1 MNYKGINMNK
11 LFISGLI
18 IFGLGTVFSMNVF
31 AEGDLNIGEANYKV
45 CAACHGDNGGGK
57 KSTNAP
63 RIAGQQSWYLTRQ
76 LNNFKNGI
84 RGSHIKDI
92 TGMQMRPM
100 ALSLVTDQSVEDVVA
115 YIGTLKGRATHTGV
129 AGNAEAGKS
138 SYALC
143 VSCHGANGEG
153 NKALNAPKIAGLPDW
168 YVERQLNNFKSGI
181 RGVNAKD
188 VYGQQMRPMA
198 MTLANDEAVRNVTAY
213 LATLKGISIA
223 KPVAAKSS
231 KSVTV
236 VTTTVSEPLY
246 APCASCHGSEG
257 EGNQKLGAPRLA
269 GQDGWYIERQLRNW
283 RDGIR
288 GTHAEDLYG
297 MQMRPMAMTL
307 ADDAAISKV
316 VGFIGT
322 LQGAPLKPTINGNTD
337 SGKTSYLTCI
347 ACHGAQGEGNI
358 ALNAPR
364 IAGLPDWYIARQ
376 LRSFK
381 KGIRGSHQ
389 KDLYGMQMRP
399 MAMTLSNDEA
409 VDNVASYISTFSAGV
424 TTASTESV
432 EPAPVATAAVNVS
445 GSAEKGKTS
454 FAVCVSCHG
463 ADGAGNKALN
473 SPRISAQQE
482 WYIARQLANFK
493 AGIRGSHEED
503 LYGQQMR
510 PMALILANEQAVA
523 DVAAYLSTLNSAPP
537 ASTVKGDAAAGK
549 ATYGICASCHGA
561 NGEGNKALNAP
572 AIAGQHDWYIVRQLQ
587 NFKKRIRGSDAGD
600 TYGQQMSPMAMTL
613 ADDAAINNVAAYIS
627 TLK

>member
-1 MNYKGINMNK
+1 MKK
-11 LFISGLI
+11 QFISGFI
-18 IFGLGTVFSMNVF
+18 ILALGTVFSTNAL
-31 AEGDLNIGEANYKV
+31 AEADLNRGEANYKV
-45 CAACHGDNGGGK
+45 CIACHGENGGGRK
-57 KSTNAP
+57 ITNAP
-63 RIAGQQSWYLTRQ
+63 RISGQQAWYLTRQ
-76 LNNFKNGI
+76 INNFRNGI
-84 RGSHIKDI
+84 RGTHINDI
-92 TGMQMRPM
+92 TGLQMRPM
-100 ALSLVTDQSVEDVVA
+100 ALSLVTDQEVEDVVA
-115 YIGTLKGRATHTGV
+115 YIGTLNGRSTHTGV

-138 SYALC
+138 AYAVC

-198 MTLANDEAVRNVTAY
+198 MTLVNDEAVRNVTAY
-213 LATLKGISIA
+213 LASLKGVSST
-223 KPVAAKSS
+223 KPPVAAKSS
-231 KSVTV
+231 KAVTV
-236 VTTTVSEPLY
+236 VTTPVSEPLY

-269 GQDGWYIERQLRNW
+269 GQQGWYIERQLRNW

-307 ADDAAISKV
+307 SNDAAISKV
-316 VGFIGT
+316 ASFIGT
-322 LQGAPLKPTINGNTD
+322 LQGAPLKPTIKGNTD
-337 SGKTSYLTCI
+337 SGKSAYLTCI
-347 ACHGAQGEGNI
+347 ACHGAEGEGNK
-358 ALNAPR
+358 ALNAPK

-389 KDLYGMQMRP
+389 KDIYGMQMRP
-399 MAMTLSNDEA
+399 MAMTLANDEA
-409 VDNVASYISTFSAGV
+409 VDNVASYISTFTGGV
-424 TTASTESV
+424 STASTASV
-432 EPAPVATAAVNVS
+432 EAAPAVTAAVTVS
-445 GSAEKGKTS
+445 GSAENGKTS

-473 SPRISAQQE
+473 APRISGQQE
-482 WYIARQLANFK
+482 WYVARQIANFK
-493 AGIRGSHEED
+493 TGVRGSHAED
-503 LYGQQMR
+503 IYGQQMR
-510 PMALILANEQAVA
+510 PMAMILANEQAVA
-523 DVAAYLSTLNSAPP
+523 DVSAYLSTLKSAPA
-537 ASTVKGDAAAGK
+537 ASTVQGDVAAGK
-549 ATYGICASCHGA
+549 AAYGICASCHGA

-587 NFKKRIRGSDAGD
+587 NFKKKIRGSDAGD
-600 TYGQQMSPMAMTL
+600 TYGQQMSPMAMIL

>member
-1 MNYKGINMNK
+1 MI
-11 LFISGLI
+11 LP
-18 IFGLGTVFSMNVF
+18 
-31 AEGDLNIGEANYKV
+31 V
-45 CAACHGDNGGGK
+45 CKCV
-57 KSTNAP
+57 
-63 RIAGQQSWYLTRQ
+63 
-76 LNNFKNGI
+76 
-84 RGSHIKDI
+84 
-92 TGMQMRPM
+92 PM
-100 ALSLVTDQSVEDVVA
+100 ALSLVTDQEVEDVVA
-115 YIGTLKGRATHTGV
+115 YIGTLNGRSTHTGV

-138 SYALC
+138 AYAVC

-198 MTLANDEAVRNVTAY
+198 MTLVNDEAVRNVTAY
-213 LATLKGISIA
+213 LASLKGVSST
-223 KPVAAKSS
+223 KPPVAAKSS
-231 KSVTV
+231 KAVTV
-236 VTTTVSEPLY
+236 VTTPVSEPLY

-269 GQDGWYIERQLRNW
+269 GQQGWYIERQLRNW

-307 ADDAAISKV
+307 SNDAAISKV
-316 VGFIGT
+316 ASFIGT
-322 LQGAPLKPTINGNTD
+322 LQGAPLKPTIKGNTD
-337 SGKTSYLTCI
+337 SGKSAYLTCI
-347 ACHGAQGEGNI
+347 ACHGAEGEGNK
-358 ALNAPR
+358 ALNAPK

-389 KDLYGMQMRP
+389 KDIYGMQMRP
-399 MAMTLSNDEA
+399 MAMTLANDEA
-409 VDNVASYISTFSAGV
+409 VDNVASYISTFTGGV
-424 TTASTESV
+424 STASTASV
-432 EPAPVATAAVNVS
+432 EAAPAVTAAVTVS
-445 GSAEKGKTS
+445 GSAENGKTS

-473 SPRISAQQE
+473 APRISGQQE
-482 WYIARQLANFK
+482 WYVARQIANFK
-493 AGIRGSHEED
+493 TGVRGSHAED
-503 LYGQQMR
+503 IYGQQMR
-510 PMALILANEQAVA
+510 PMAMILANEQAVA
-523 DVAAYLSTLNSAPP
+523 DVSAYLSTLKSAPA
-537 ASTVKGDAAAGK
+537 ASTVKGDVAAGK
-549 ATYGICASCHGA
+549 TAYGICASCHGA

-587 NFKKRIRGSDAGD
+587 NFKKKIRGSDAGD
-600 TYGQQMSPMAMTL
+600 TYGQQMSPMAMIL

>member
-1 MNYKGINMNK
+1 MKK
-11 LFISGLI
+11 QFISGFI
-18 IFGLGTVFSMNVF
+18 ILALGTVFSTNAL
-31 AEGDLNIGEANYKV
+31 AEADLNRGEANYKV
-45 CAACHGDNGGGK
+45 CIACHGENGGGRK
-57 KSTNAP
+57 ITNAP
-63 RIAGQQSWYLTRQ
+63 RISGQQAWYLTRQ
-76 LNNFKNGI
+76 INNFRNGI
-84 RGSHIKDI
+84 RGTHINDI
-92 TGMQMRPM
+92 TGLQMRPM
-100 ALSLVTDQSVEDVVA
+100 ALSLVTDQEVEDVVA
-115 YIGTLKGRATHTGV
+115 YIGTLNGRSTHTGV

-138 SYALC
+138 AYAVC

-198 MTLANDEAVRNVTAY
+198 MTLVNDEAVRNVTAY
-213 LATLKGISIA
+213 LASLKGVSST
-223 KPVAAKSS
+223 KPPVAAKSS
-231 KSVTV
+231 KAVTV
-236 VTTTVSEPLY
+236 VTTPVSEPLY

-269 GQDGWYIERQLRNW
+269 GQQGWYIERQLRNW

-307 ADDAAISKV
+307 SNDAAISKV
-316 VGFIGT
+316 ASFIGT
-322 LQGAPLKPTINGNTD
+322 LQGAPLKPTIKGNTD
-337 SGKTSYLTCI
+337 SGKSAYLTCI
-347 ACHGAQGEGNI
+347 ACHGAEGEGNK
-358 ALNAPR
+358 ALNAPK

-389 KDLYGMQMRP
+389 KDIYGMQMRP
-399 MAMTLSNDEA
+399 MAMTLANDEA
-409 VDNVASYISTFSAGV
+409 VDNVASYISTFTGGV
-424 TTASTESV
+424 STASTASV
-432 EPAPVATAAVNVS
+432 EAAPAVTAAVTVS
-445 GSAEKGKTS
+445 GSAENGKTS

-473 SPRISAQQE
+473 APRISGQQE
-482 WYIARQLANFK
+482 WYVARQIANFK
-493 AGIRGSHEED
+493 TGIRGSHAED
-503 LYGQQMR
+503 IYGQQMR
-510 PMALILANEQAVA
+510 PMAMILANEQAVA
-523 DVAAYLSTLNSAPP
+523 DVSAYLSTLKSAPA
-537 ASTVKGDAAAGK
+537 ASTVQGDVAAGK
-549 ATYGICASCHGA
+549 TAYGICASCHGA

-587 NFKKRIRGSDAGD
+587 NFKKKIRGDAGD
-600 TYGQQMSPMAMTL
+600 TYGQQMSPMAMIL

>member
-1 MNYKGINMNK
+1 MKK
-11 LFISGLI
+11 QFISGFI
-18 IFGLGTVFSMNVF
+18 ILALGTVFSTNAL
-31 AEGDLNIGEANYKV
+31 AEADLNRGEANYKV
-45 CAACHGDNGGGK
+45 CIACHGENGGGRK
-57 KSTNAP
+57 ITNAP
-63 RIAGQQSWYLTRQ
+63 RISGQQAWYLTRQ
-76 LNNFKNGI
+76 INNFRNGI
-84 RGSHIKDI
+84 RGTHINDI
-92 TGMQMRPM
+92 TGLQMRPM
-100 ALSLVTDQSVEDVVA
+100 ALSLVTDQEVEDVVA
-115 YIGTLKGRATHTGV
+115 YIGTLNGRSTHTGV

-138 SYALC
+138 AYAVC

-198 MTLANDEAVRNVTAY
+198 MTLVNDEAVRNVTAY
-213 LATLKGISIA
+213 LASLKGVSST
-223 KPVAAKSS
+223 KPPVAAKSS
-231 KSVTV
+231 KAVTV
-236 VTTTVSEPLY
+236 VTTPVSEPLY

-269 GQDGWYIERQLRNW
+269 GQQGWYIERQLRNW

-307 ADDAAISKV
+307 SNDAAISKV
-316 VGFIGT
+316 ASFIGT
-322 LQGAPLKPTINGNTD
+322 LQGAPLKPTIKGNTD
-337 SGKTSYLTCI
+337 SGKSAYLTCI
-347 ACHGAQGEGNI
+347 ACHGAEGEGNK
-358 ALNAPR
+358 ALNAPK

-389 KDLYGMQMRP
+389 KDIYGMQMRP
-399 MAMTLSNDEA
+399 MAMTLANDEA
-409 VDNVASYISTFSAGV
+409 VDNVASYISTFTGGV
-424 TTASTESV
+424 STASTASV
-432 EPAPVATAAVNVS
+432 EAAPAVTAAVTVS
-445 GSAEKGKTS
+445 GSAENGKTS

-473 SPRISAQQE
+473 APRISGQQE
-482 WYIARQLANFK
+482 WYVARQIANFK
-493 AGIRGSHEED
+493 TGIRGSHAED
-503 LYGQQMR
+503 IYGQQMR
-510 PMALILANEQAVA
+510 PMAMILANEQAVA
-523 DVAAYLSTLNSAPP
+523 DVSAYLSTLKSAPA
-537 ASTVKGDAAAGK
+537 ASTVKGDVAAGK
-549 ATYGICASCHGA
+549 TAYGICASCHGA

-587 NFKKRIRGSDAGD
+587 NFKKKIRGDAGD
-600 TYGQQMSPMAMTL
+600 TYGQQMSPMAMIL

>member
-1 MNYKGINMNK
+1 MKK
-11 LFISGLI
+11 QFISGFI
-18 IFGLGTVFSMNVF
+18 ILALGTVFSTNAL
-31 AEGDLNIGEANYKV
+31 AEADLNRGEANYKV
-45 CAACHGDNGGGK
+45 CIACHGENGGGRK
-57 KSTNAP
+57 ITNAP
-63 RIAGQQSWYLTRQ
+63 RISGQQAWYLTRQ
-76 LNNFKNGI
+76 INNFRNGI
-84 RGSHIKDI
+84 RGTHINDI
-92 TGMQMRPM
+92 TGLQMRPM
-100 ALSLVTDQSVEDVVA
+100 ALSLVTDQEVEDVVA
-115 YIGTLKGRATHTGV
+115 YIGTLNGRSTHTGV

-138 SYALC
+138 AYAVC

-198 MTLANDEAVRNVTAY
+198 MTLVNDEAVRNVTAY
-213 LATLKGISIA
+213 LASLKGVSST
-223 KPVAAKSS
+223 KPPVAAKSS
-231 KSVTV
+231 KAVTV
-236 VTTTVSEPLY
+236 VTTPVSEPLY

-269 GQDGWYIERQLRNW
+269 GQQGWYIERQLRNW

-307 ADDAAISKV
+307 SNDAAISKV
-316 VGFIGT
+316 ASFIGT
-322 LQGAPLKPTINGNTD
+322 LQGAPLKPTIKGNTD
-337 SGKTSYLTCI
+337 SGKSAYLTCI
-347 ACHGAQGEGNI
+347 ACHGAEGEGNK
-358 ALNAPR
+358 ALNAPK

-389 KDLYGMQMRP
+389 KDIYGMQMRP
-399 MAMTLSNDEA
+399 MAMTLANDEA
-409 VDNVASYISTFSAGV
+409 VDNVASYISTFTGGV
-424 TTASTESV
+424 STASTASV
-432 EPAPVATAAVNVS
+432 EAAPAVTAAVTVS
-445 GSAEKGKTS
+445 GSAENGKTS

-473 SPRISAQQE
+473 APRISGQQD
-482 WYIARQLANFK
+482 WYVARQIANFK
-493 AGIRGSHEED
+493 TGVRGSHAED
-503 LYGQQMR
+503 IYGQQMR
-510 PMALILANEQAVA
+510 PMAMILANEQAVA
-523 DVAAYLSTLNSAPP
+523 DVSAYLSTLKSAPA
-537 ASTVKGDAAAGK
+537 ASTVKGDVAAGK
-549 ATYGICASCHGA
+549 TAYGICASCHGA

-587 NFKKRIRGSDAGD
+587 NFKKKIRGDAGD
-600 TYGQQMSPMAMTL
+600 TYGQQMSPMAMIL

>member
-1 MNYKGINMNK
+1 MKK
-11 LFISGLI
+11 QFISGFI
-18 IFGLGTVFSMNVF
+18 ILALGTVFSTNAL
-31 AEGDLNIGEANYKV
+31 AEADLNRGEANYKV
-45 CAACHGDNGGGK
+45 CIACHGENGGGRK
-57 KSTNAP
+57 ITNAP
-63 RIAGQQSWYLTRQ
+63 RISGQQAWYLTRQ
-76 LNNFKNGI
+76 INNFRNGI
-84 RGSHIKDI
+84 RGTHINDI
-92 TGMQMRPM
+92 TGLQMRPM
-100 ALSLVTDQSVEDVVA
+100 ALSLVTDQEVEDVVA
-115 YIGTLKGRATHTGV
+115 YIGTLNGRSTHTGV

-138 SYALC
+138 AYAVC

-198 MTLANDEAVRNVTAY
+198 MTLVNDEAVRNVTAY
-213 LATLKGISIA
+213 LASLKGVSST
-223 KPVAAKSS
+223 KPPVAAKSS
-231 KSVTV
+231 KAVTV
-236 VTTTVSEPLY
+236 VTTPVSEPLY

-269 GQDGWYIERQLRNW
+269 GQQGWYIERQLRNW

-307 ADDAAISKV
+307 TNDAAISKV
-316 VGFIGT
+316 ASFIGT
-322 LQGAPLKPTINGNTD
+322 LQGAPLMPTIKGNTD
-337 SGKTSYLTCI
+337 SGKSAYLTCI
-347 ACHGAQGEGNI
+347 ACHGAEGEGNK
-358 ALNAPR
+358 ALNAPK

-389 KDLYGMQMRP
+389 KDIYGMQMRP
-399 MAMTLSNDEA
+399 MAMTLANDEA
-409 VDNVASYISTFSAGV
+409 IDNVASYISTFTAGV
-424 TTASTESV
+424 STASTASV
-432 EPAPVATAAVNVS
+432 EAAPAVTAAVTVS
-445 GSAEKGKTS
+445 GSAENGKTS

-473 SPRISAQQE
+473 APRISGQQE
-482 WYIARQLANFK
+482 WYVARQIANFK
-493 AGIRGSHEED
+493 TGIRGSHAED
-503 LYGQQMR
+503 IYGQQMR
-510 PMALILANEQAVA
+510 PMAMILANEQAVA
-523 DVAAYLSTLNSAPP
+523 DVSAYLSTLKSAPA
-537 ASTVKGDAAAGK
+537 ASTVKGDVAAGK
-549 ATYGICASCHGA
+549 SAYGICASCHGA

-587 NFKKRIRGSDAGD
+587 NFKKKIRGSDAGD
-600 TYGQQMSPMAMTL
+600 TYGQQMSPMAMIL

>member
-1 MNYKGINMNK
+1 MKK
-11 LFISGLI
+11 QFISGFI
-18 IFGLGTVFSMNVF
+18 ILALGTVFSTNAL
-31 AEGDLNIGEANYKV
+31 AEADLNRGEANYKV
-45 CAACHGDNGGGK
+45 CIACHGENGGGRK
-57 KSTNAP
+57 ITNAP
-63 RIAGQQSWYLTRQ
+63 RISGQQAWYLTRQ
-76 LNNFKNGI
+76 INNFRNGI
-84 RGSHIKDI
+84 RGTHINDI
-92 TGMQMRPM
+92 TGLQMRPM
-100 ALSLVTDQSVEDVVA
+100 ALSLVTDQEVEDVVA
-115 YIGTLKGRATHTGV
+115 YIGTLNGRSTHTGV

-138 SYALC
+138 AYAVC

-198 MTLANDEAVRNVTAY
+198 MTLVNDEAVRNVTAY
-213 LATLKGISIA
+213 LASLKGVSST
-223 KPVAAKSS
+223 KPPVAAKSS
-231 KSVTV
+231 KAVTV
-236 VTTTVSEPLY
+236 VTTPVSEPLY

-269 GQDGWYIERQLRNW
+269 GQQGWYIERQLRNW

-307 ADDAAISKV
+307 SNDAAISKV
-316 VGFIGT
+316 ASFIGT
-322 LQGAPLKPTINGNTD
+322 LQGAPLKPTIKGNTD
-337 SGKTSYLTCI
+337 SGKSAYLTCI
-347 ACHGAQGEGNI
+347 ACHGAEGEGNK
-358 ALNAPR
+358 ALNAPK

-389 KDLYGMQMRP
+389 KDIYGMQMRP
-399 MAMTLSNDEA
+399 MAMTLANDEA
-409 VDNVASYISTFSAGV
+409 VDNVASYISTFTGGV
-424 TTASTESV
+424 STASTASV
-432 EPAPVATAAVNVS
+432 EAAPAVTAAVTVS
-445 GSAEKGKTS
+445 GSAENGKTS

-473 SPRISAQQE
+473 APRISGQQE
-482 WYIARQLANFK
+482 WYVARQIANFK
-493 AGIRGSHEED
+493 TGIRGSHAED
-503 LYGQQMR
+503 IYGQQMR
-510 PMALILANEQAVA
+510 PMAMILANEQAVA
-523 DVAAYLSTLNSAPP
+523 DVSAYLSTLKSAPA
-537 ASTVKGDAAAGK
+537 ASTVKGDVAAGK
-549 ATYGICASCHGA
+549 TAYGICASCHGA

-587 NFKKRIRGSDAGD
+587 NFKKKIRGSDAGD
-600 TYGQQMSPMAMTL
+600 TYGQQMSPMAMIL

>member
-1 MNYKGINMNK
+1 MKK
-11 LFISGLI
+11 QFISGFI
-18 IFGLGTVFSMNVF
+18 ILALGTVFSTNAL
-31 AEGDLNIGEANYKV
+31 AEADLNRGEANYKV
-45 CAACHGDNGGGK
+45 CIACHGENGGGRK
-57 KSTNAP
+57 ITNAP
-63 RIAGQQSWYLTRQ
+63 RISGQQAWYLTRQ
-76 LNNFKNGI
+76 INNFRNGI
-84 RGSHIKDI
+84 RGTHINDI
-92 TGMQMRPM
+92 TGLQMRPM
-100 ALSLVTDQSVEDVVA
+100 ALSLVTDQEVEDVVA
-115 YIGTLKGRATHTGV
+115 YIGTLNGRSTHTGV

-138 SYALC
+138 AYAVC

-198 MTLANDEAVRNVTAY
+198 MTLVNDEAVRNVTAY
-213 LATLKGISIA
+213 LASLKGVSST
-223 KPVAAKSS
+223 KPPVAAKSS
-231 KSVTV
+231 KAVTV
-236 VTTTVSEPLY
+236 VTTPVSEPLY

-269 GQDGWYIERQLRNW
+269 GQQGWYIERQLRNW

-307 ADDAAISKV
+307 SNDAAISKV
-316 VGFIGT
+316 ASFIGT
-322 LQGAPLKPTINGNTD
+322 LQGAPLKPTIKGNTD
-337 SGKTSYLTCI
+337 SGKSAYLTCI
-347 ACHGAQGEGNI
+347 ACHGAEGEGNK
-358 ALNAPR
+358 ALNAPK

-389 KDLYGMQMRP
+389 KDIYGMQMRP
-399 MAMTLSNDEA
+399 MAMTLANDEA
-409 VDNVASYISTFSAGV
+409 VDNVASYISTFTAGV
-424 TTASTESV
+424 STASTASV
-432 EPAPVATAAVNVS
+432 EAAPAVTAAVTVS
-445 GSAEKGKTS
+445 GSAENGKTS

-473 SPRISAQQE
+473 APRISGQQE
-482 WYIARQLANFK
+482 WYVARQIANFK
-493 AGIRGSHEED
+493 TGIRGSHAED
-503 LYGQQMR
+503 IYGQQMR
-510 PMALILANEQAVA
+510 PMAMILANEQAVA
-523 DVAAYLSTLNSAPP
+523 DVSAYLSTLKSAPA
-537 ASTVKGDAAAGK
+537 ASTVKGDVAAGK
-549 ATYGICASCHGA
+549 TAYGICASCHGA

-587 NFKKRIRGSDAGD
+587 NFKKKIRGSDAGD
-600 TYGQQMSPMAMTL
+600 TYGQQMSPMAMIL